1 MKLSMMEAKMALS
14 MMVSVIQGKFLEDG
28 YNHLDNN
35 SHDDID
41 GDGYVDDGEGYVDIE
56 DGDEGDRE
64 ELVGGRG
71 RRRLHLLPHV
81 RSLLWTLYI

>member
-1 MKLSMMEAKMALS
+1 MALS
-14 MMVSVIQGKFLEDG
+14 MSMIVIRSKFLEDG

-41 GDGYVDDGEGYVDIE
+41 GDGYVDDGEGYVDVEDGDVDDGEGCVDVDVDDEGDVE

-64 ELVGGRG
+64 ELVGSRG
-71 RRRLHLLPHV
+71 RR
-81 RSLLWTLYI
+81 